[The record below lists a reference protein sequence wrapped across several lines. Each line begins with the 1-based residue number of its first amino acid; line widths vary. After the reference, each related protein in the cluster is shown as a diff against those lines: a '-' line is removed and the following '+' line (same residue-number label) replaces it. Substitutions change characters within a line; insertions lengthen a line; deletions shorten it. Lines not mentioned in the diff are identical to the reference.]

1 MAPLAPMVGIS
12 EPGIGDA
19 VRQRR
24 QNTADQVE
32 DDEATMPHGV
42 FDIVS
47 EQSGILHIA
56 EHVQPTPM

>member
-1 MAPLAPMVGIS
+1 VGIS